1 MDSWGKA
8 DDVASMRNLF
18 SGDPPPMPDD
28 ATQNRG
34 ISSIEVARM
43 VEVEPWAPV
52 LTTDPLWGDLAG
64 ARKAV
69 YDLRIVLMHDDG
81 AITLDNSQI
90 LCAAPTVAAGSADT
104 TWSLIG
110 QQELSGFKDNDD
122 LSFSS
127 LKTMFSGEVTSPE
140 VQVTYPTHDS
150 HMTDA
155 DYVTVTATDDDGIAY
170 VEFLIDNQ
178 VVGTDDTA
186 PYRWFWNVPFWM
198 DDYGH
203 RLRARAYDTEGV
215 IGFQPA

>member
-1 MDSWGKA
+1 MSSTVRRSYLPALLLLLLAFGFGCGDDGVAPHDEDPPDTIDNSPADLANLFTTAMNDRDGDAYEAFLHPHFQFIFLQGEGPMDSWGKA

-90 LCAAPTVAAGSADT
+90 LCAAPTVAAGS
-104 TWSLIG
+104 
-110 QQELSGFKDNDD
+110 
-122 LSFSS
+122 
-127 LKTMFSGEVTSPE
+127 
-140 VQVTYPTHDS
+140 PTRP
-150 HMTDA
+150 
-155 DYVTVTATDDDGIAY
+155 G
-170 VEFLIDNQ
+170 
-178 VVGTDDTA
+178 
-186 PYRWFWNVPFWM
+186 R
-198 DDYGH
+198 
-203 RLRARAYDTEGV
+203 
-215 IGFQPA
+215 